1 MITITLAI
9 SAEGMAS
16 LQPYLI
22 GNITI
27 VNNLFPDFRIVVG
40 LGNYS
45 IVVIIFLLAGHQQNG
60 TGHAHANESSK
71 PHAP

>member
-16 LQPYLI
+16 LQPYLF

-27 VNNLFPDFRIVVG
+27 VNNLFPDFSIFPGILAQEKR
-40 LGNYS
+40 LGTN
-45 IVVIIFLLAGHQQNG
+45 
-60 TGHAHANESSK
+60 
-71 PHAP
+71 